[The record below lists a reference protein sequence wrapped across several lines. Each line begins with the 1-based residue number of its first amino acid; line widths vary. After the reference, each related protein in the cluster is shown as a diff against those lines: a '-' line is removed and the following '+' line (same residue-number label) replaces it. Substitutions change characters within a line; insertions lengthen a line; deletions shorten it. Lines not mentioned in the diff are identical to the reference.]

1 MPTVLD
7 AHGRTLTD
15 RVWLALDAEPWS
27 TAADLA
33 EDLGARPSS
42 ISNILQNMVI
52 CGRAERVRARR
63 KSSVQRVWSY
73 RLVLPVPGHLL

>member
-27 TAADLA
+27 TAADIA
-33 EDLGARPSS
+33 EELGARASS
-42 ISNILQNMVI
+42 VGNILQNMVK
-52 CGRAERVRARR
+52 CGRAERVRSRR
-63 KSSVQRVWSY
+63 NSTVARVWSY
-73 RLVLPVPGHLL
+73 RIVANVEHLR

>member
-33 EDLGARPSS
+33 DELGARTSS
-42 ISNILQNMVI
+42 ISNILQNMVL
-52 CGRAERVRARR
+52 CGRAERVRSRR
-63 KSSVQRVWSY
+63 NSSVQRVWSY
-73 RLVLPVPGHLL
+73 RLLGNAEHLL

>member
-27 TAADLA
+27 TAKDLA
-33 EDLGARPSS
+33 DELGARPSS
-42 ISNILQNMVI
+42 NSTILQTMVTS
-52 CGRAERVRARR
+52 GRAERVRSRR
-63 KSSVQRVWSY
+63 NSSVARVWSY
-73 RLVLPVPGHLL
+73 RIVGNVEHLR

>member
-42 ISNILQNMVI
+42 ISNILQNMVM

-63 KSSVQRVWSY
+63 KTSVARVWSY
-73 RLVLPVPGHLL
+73 RLVGNVPEHLL

>member
-52 CGRAERVRARR
+52 CGRAERIRSRR
-63 KSSVQRVWSY
+63 SSSVQRVWSY
-73 RLVLPVPGHLL
+73 RLVIQVPEHLL

>member
-7 AHGRTLTD
+7 ASGRTLTD

-42 ISNILQNMVI
+42 ISNILQNMVM
-52 CGRAERVRARR
+52 CGRAERVRSRR
-63 KSSVQRVWSY
+63 NSSVQRVWSY
-73 RLVLPVPGHLL
+73 RLVIPVPEHLL

>member
-27 TAADLA
+27 TAADVA
-33 EDLGARPSS
+33 EELGARPSS
-42 ISNILQNMVI
+42 VGNILQNMVI
-52 CGRAERVRARR
+52 CGRAERVRSRR
-63 KSSVQRVWSY
+63 NSSVARVWSY
-73 RLVLPVPGHLL
+73 RLLANVEHLQ

>member
-42 ISNILQNMVI
+42 LRNILQTMVSS
-52 CGRAERVRARR
+52 GRAERIRSRR
-63 KSSVQRVWSY
+63 SSSVQRVWSY
-73 RLVLPVPGHLL
+73 RLVGNVPEHLL